1 MAQRGAV
8 KIPITCLRWQDWT
21 ENGLG
26 AGDHQF
32 EKVLK
37 KSGGVE
43 HDGSPDPPLTAPHL
57 CLRLTARATWAAAQ
71 TYSGCHT
78 WKSWSPTSLPLL
90 RRETMPRD
98 TGTLKDAHFGGSL
111 QNPHPSFRLTPSCTQ
126 LLPLLKDCF
135 TARKE
140 QRKDYN
146 NNLHGTLLGM
156 GFFGR

>member
-1 MAQRGAV
+1 MPFVARRGAV

-21 ENGLG
+21 ENGLR

-32 EKVLK
+32 EKKARRPSTDCSSSLLEANS
-37 KSGGVE
+37 SGYTSCSY
-43 HDGSPDPPLTAPHL
+43 HK
-57 CLRLTARATWAAAQ
+57 AAK
-71 TYSGCHT
+71 TYSGCYT
-78 WKSWSPTSLPLL
+78 WKPPHPFCCYL
-90 RRETMPRD
+90 RKETVPRD
-98 TGTLKDAHFGGSL
+98 IGTLKEPHFGGNL
-111 QNPHPSFRLTPSCTQ
+111 QNPHPSFRLTPSCTR